1 MTYTY
6 TQSDSVGF
14 LMSSDFRAVHDDDHA
29 CDTAPCR
36 WGSGGMPCKGLVPQ
50 KEECVQQI
58 HRTSYHAQPF
68 AAIRSAGRSGGLP
81 ANRAPF
87 KIEDAFSGFS
97 PFTQTTMSATQ
108 FRFFAKGRRHNEPPK
123 GGGQRDVSAQKAAV
137 DQHVRAS
144 SPSAL

>member
-50 KEECVQQI
+50 KVSLWVLSYIRININMCV
-58 HRTSYHAQPF
+58 
-68 AAIRSAGRSGGLP
+68 
-81 ANRAPF
+81 
-87 KIEDAFSGFS
+87 DAYN
-97 PFTQTTMSATQ
+97 QA
-108 FRFFAKGRRHNEPPK
+108 
-123 GGGQRDVSAQKAAV
+123 
-137 DQHVRAS
+137 
-144 SPSAL
+144 